1 MRIWRMF
8 ITILIVFSI
17 FTNFSFADDL
27 DIEETTES
35 TSNQIFE
42 LTPMTS
48 TDSDLHILSRR
59 AVVFERNSN
68 VFLYEK
74 NADEKCAMAST
85 TKIMTCLIVLE
96 NCNLEDSVVVSKKAA
111 RNRWITTWS

>member
-1 MRIWRMF
+1 MRILKVF
-8 ITILIVFSI
+8 IIILIVFSI

-27 DIEETTES
+27 DIDGNVEYTFNENIES
-35 TSNQIFE
+35 T
-42 LTPMTS
+42 PMAS

-59 AVVFERNSN
+59 AVVFERNSK
-68 VFLYEK
+68 VFLYKK

-111 RNRWITTWS
+111 RNWWITTWS